1 MSNKIKHFYE
11 FGEFRFDAEKRVLW
25 REGAAVP
32 IPPKASEVLA
42 VLIEERGDLVERDR
56 LVDEVWHN
64 TFVEE
69 GNLNNAISSLRK
81 VLGENGII
89 QTVPRRGYRFT
100 AEVREVAEPFA
111 PDLVIERR
119 TISNTFIE
127 SSENDPTE
135 EVRQL
140 PPKRRWL
147 LSSRVVF
154 IAFVLLFSG
163 SAAVAWYFSGSANA
177 SRRNQ
182 IAAIRS
188 LAVLPLNTFSENSA
202 DEELRMRITD
212 ALITRLGRMDN
223 IVVRPTNS
231 VLRFAG
237 KNVDVA
243 KAGQDLNV
251 DAVID
256 GRVQEENGRL
266 RVTIQLIKVPER
278 EQLWSEQ
285 FDGRSGE
292 ILNLQ
297 DAIAQGFREAMQ
309 YGPAVDRSQPSVSN
323 EAYEAYL
330 KGRYLWNQ
338 RKKESYYAALEYFE
352 RSVKIDPSFALGY
365 TGISDCYHLLQQRN
379 VFSTKDAFDKAE
391 YAARRALELDPQLA
405 ESHVSMGSVAFVR
418 YSRWTEA
425 EAYYRRAIELN
436 PNIAEPYARLGMLL
450 NAWSRFDEAH
460 DVLKRAETLDPT
472 SVNNAIYLGANYYFS
487 KQLDRA
493 EAHFK
498 RILQFAPGTERA
510 HFFLERIY
518 EIQGKHDLAVEHALK
533 EREIFRP
540 ESVEPL
546 RKSYAEGG
554 ITAFWKKQVE
564 MYLAESEMM
573 RGLENHIASR
583 YVLLG
588 EVENANQYIE
598 INLKNFGTMH
608 NYGRV
613 DPLFD
618 PMRQNPRFVDL
629 MNRYGPII

>member
-11 FGEFRFDAEKRVLW
+11 FGDFRFDMDKRVLW
-25 REGAAVP
+25 RDGLALP

-42 VLIEERGDLVERDR
+42 VLIEERGDLVERER
-56 LVDEVWHN
+56 LVNEVWQN

-100 AEVREVAEPFA
+100 AEVREVAEPGTQDIVF
-111 PDLVIERR
+111 ERK

-127 SSENDPTE
+127 RAEIDPAIEIGPRATTK
-135 EVRQL
+135 RPL
-140 PPKRRWL
+140 PGG
-147 LSSRVVF
+147 RVVV
-154 IAFVLLFSG
+154 AALLLIFSG
-163 SAAVAWYFSGSANA
+163 AGVIAWYLSGSANE
-177 SRRNQ
+177 SRRAQ
-182 IAAIRS
+182 ISSIRS

-202 DEELRMRITD
+202 DEELRLRITD

-237 KNVDVA
+237 KSVDVA
-243 KAGQDLNV
+243 DAGQELNV

-266 RVTIQLIKVPER
+266 RVTIQLIKVPEK

-297 DAIAQGFREAMQ
+297 DTIAQRFREAMQ
-309 YGPAVDRSQPSVSN
+309 YGPAVDRSRPNVSN

-379 VFSTKDAFDKAE
+379 IFSAKDAFDKAE
-391 YAARRALELDPQLA
+391 PAAMRALELDPQLA
-405 ESHVSMGSVAFVR
+405 EAHVSMGSVAFVR

-425 EAYYRRAIELN
+425 ESYYRRAIELN

-450 NAWSRFDEAH
+450 NAWERFDEAH
-460 DVLKRAETLDPT
+460 DVLKRAESLDPT

-487 KQLDRA
+487 RQWDRA
-493 EAHFK
+493 EAHFQ

-533 EREIFRP
+533 EREIYRP
-540 ESVEPL
+540 DSVEPL
-546 RKSYAEGG
+546 RIAYRTGG
-554 ITAFWKKQVE
+554 ITAFWMKQIE
-564 MYLAESEMM
+564 FYKTESGNM

-588 EVENANQYIE
+588 EVEKANDYIE

-618 PMRQNPRFVDL
+618 PIRQDARFVDL
-629 MNRYGPII
+629 MKRYGPTI